1 GDPSDEKHIREA
13 ALRLVAGQN
22 PDGGWRYNCP
32 PLTEKDQADLMTML
46 EQTRPRDPAELFAP
60 IGNAPGGV
68 GPDGKPIGGPGV
80 GPAGR
85 PGGAGGAGGKPPAP
99 PRPGQR
105 PAGGAKA
112 PKPDR
117 LAPNLRNIPA
127 LQEKLEV
134 EHRGITSDNS
144 NTQFAV
150 LALWA
155 AQRHGVPME

>member
-1 GDPSDEKHIREA
+1 GT
-13 ALRLVAGQN
+13 G
-22 PDGGWRYNCP
+22 
-32 PLTEKDQADLMTML
+32 
-46 EQTRPRDPAELFAP
+46 PRAKPCRARRIDPAELFAP

-80 GPAGR
+80 GPGGK
-85 PGGAGGAGGKPPAP
+85 PGGDGGAGGKPPAP
-99 PRPGQR
+99 PPPRQR

-155 AQRHGVPME
+155 AQRHGVPMERCLALLVKRFHQSQNPDGGWGY